1 MWPNYYLLEARRLAA
16 ERTLDAEL
24 AEMAR
29 EAALYREA
37 HRTTERRTVRRVA
50 AQLALAVSH
59 GSVRLARALDDCV
72 VSEGQGGSFE
82 STQLG

>member
-1 MWPNYYLLEARRLAA
+1 MWPSYYLLEARRLAA

-29 EAALYREA
+29 EAARYREG

-50 AQLALAVSH
+50 ARLALAVSH
-59 GSVRLARALDDCV
+59 GSVRLARSLDECV
-72 VSEGQGGSFE
+72 VSEGQGGPFE
-82 STQLG
+82 TTQLG